1 MNVRLLDN
9 ALPACRLETWHT
21 VFIYSPDDMQ
31 VTDTNIAFDP
41 AADTS
46 AKEISLGEAAE
57 IIRNLTEVPALEQIR
72 EWFSSLALRQR
83 DYERY
88 RLFAARKYAR
98 NLVARSSFAE
108 MLMLCWRSGQRT
120 PIHDHGGSVGV
131 VMVCEGLLTETMFEH
146 VPEGRVRPYNTYR
159 WGPGSITGADVP
171 DVHQLLNLQPAGRD
185 MVTLH
190 CYAPPLSVLN
200 TYSPR
205 SSRVG
210 RWREGYFTGGAGI

>member
-1 MNVRLLDN
+1 MR
-9 ALPACRLETWHT
+9 
-21 VFIYSPDDMQ
+21 
-31 VTDTNIAFDP
+31 VTDTNVIIEAELDAAP
-41 AADTS
+41 ADGTLRELADAINSTD
-46 AKEISLGEAAE
+46 SLPSLAR
-57 IIRNLTEVPALEQIR
+57 IK
-72 EWFSSLALRQR
+72 EWFSAVALRRR

-88 RLFAARKYAR
+88 RLFDEPKYAR
-98 NLVARSSFAE
+98 NLIARGQHAE
-108 MLMLCWRSGQRT
+108 LLLLCWRAGQRT

-131 VMVCEGLLTETMFEH
+131 VMVCEGLLTETMFERDA
-146 VPEGRVRPYNTYR
+146 EGRVQPVNTYR
-159 WGPGSITGADVP
+159 WSPEGITGADVP
-171 DVHQLLNLQPAGRD
+171 DIHQLLNLQTDGRD

>member
-1 MNVRLLDN
+1 
-9 ALPACRLETWHT
+9 
-21 VFIYSPDDMQ
+21 MQ
-31 VTDTNIAFDP
+31 VTDTNTIFEP
-41 AADTS
+41 SADTS
-46 AKEISLGEAAE
+46 VKEISLGEAAE
-57 IIRNLTEVPALEQIR
+57 IIRNLKEVPTLDQIK
-72 EWFSSLALRQR
+72 EWFSSLLLRQR
-83 DYERY
+83 DYEQY
-88 RLFAARKYAR
+88 RLFTTRKYAR

-131 VMVCEGLLTETMFEH
+131 VMVCEGLLTETMFEQ
-146 VPEGRVRPYNTYR
+146 VPEGRVRPYDTYR

-171 DVHQLLNLQPAGRD
+171 DVHQLLNLQPEGRD

-205 SSRVG
+205 SARVG